1 MKISDF
7 PRFMEQLGGDPFG
20 WAPNSNLSL
29 DQQDKYL
36 EELHIPT
43 CNGFKD
49 FLFWD
54 VVQVLLP
61 YIIQLLGPYKDVHG
75 QT

>member
-20 WAPNSNLSL
+20 WPPNLNLTL
-29 DQQDKYL
+29 DLQDKYL

-54 VVQVLLP
+54 VV
-61 YIIQLLGPYKDVHG
+61 
-75 QT
+75 